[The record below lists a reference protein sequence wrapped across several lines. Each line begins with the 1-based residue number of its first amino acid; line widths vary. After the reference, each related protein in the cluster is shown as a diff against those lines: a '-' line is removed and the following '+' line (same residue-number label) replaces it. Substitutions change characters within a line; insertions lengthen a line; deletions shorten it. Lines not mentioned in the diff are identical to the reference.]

1 MNTSSPRGL
10 ALVLVMLGS
19 VIAVTGSVST
29 LVTGDRHL
37 MGIAAVGFAVQ
48 FAGWVLNGR
57 RNGGAR

>member
-1 MNTSSPRGL
+1 MNTSSPRG
-10 ALVLVMLGS
+10 LVLVMLGS

-29 LVTGDRHL
+29 LVTGNRHL

-48 FAGWVLNGR
+48 FAGWVLHGR